1 MTIQECYREME
12 GDFAG
17 VEKRL
22 PSVNLI
28 KKFITKFLNDDSFSR
43 LCQAVADGQRETAFQ
58 CAHTLK
64 GVSANLGFQRLL
76 RSVSQLTELL
86 RPQGQAIP
94 QEAAGLLEQV
104 RQDYELT
111 VSAIRAYL
119 ASENQA

>member
-1 MTIQECYREME
+1 MLYQKWKNTQFM
-12 GDFAG
+12 GLAD
-17 VEKRL
+17 
-22 PSVNLI
+22 
-28 KKFITKFLNDDSFSR
+28 LNIPEPLSF
-43 LCQAVADGQRETAFQ
+43 

-86 RPQGQAIP
+86 RPQGQTIP